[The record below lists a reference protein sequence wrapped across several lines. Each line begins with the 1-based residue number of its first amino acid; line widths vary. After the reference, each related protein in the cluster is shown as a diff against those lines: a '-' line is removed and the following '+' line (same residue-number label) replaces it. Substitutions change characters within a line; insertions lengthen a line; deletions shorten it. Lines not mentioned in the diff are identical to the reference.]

1 MRDRLQGGRRFRGTC
16 FGAVGRLAARR
27 LALALV
33 LSVWVIGLALAG
45 IARAADANA
54 AAAFESAN
62 KLYEEGQFKAAAE
75 AYEKLVAGGRV
86 SSALYFNAGNAWF
99 KAGDLGR
106 AIFNYRLAERLAP
119 RDPDLRVNLRMARE
133 LVNGGPLPAASGW
146 RRWVPRLTI
155 NEWTFV
161 VVSLLWAG
169 CALLALGE
177 LRPAQRASLRRWT
190 VMLGVVALLAAGCLG
205 DAWHEVSGQR
215 VVIVKGATAVV
226 RHGPLEVSPE
236 LETVPGGTELEVT
249 DRKDGWLEVA
259 SLKRGPGWIE
269 ERDVLALPR

>member
-1 MRDRLQGGRRFRGTC
+1 MPDRLQVGRTSRPAR
-16 FGAVGRLAARR
+16 FGAAGRLACV
-27 LALALV
+27 LAWLF
-33 LSVWVIGLALAG
+33 VWALAG
-45 IARAADANA
+45 SARAADADA

-75 AYEKLVAGGRV
+75 AYEKLVASGRV

-133 LVNGGPLPAASGW
+133 LVNGEPLPAASGW
-146 RRWVPRLTI
+146 RRWVPRLTL
-155 NEWTFV
+155 NEWAFSVTG
-161 VVSLLWAG
+161 LLWVG
-169 CALLALGE
+169 CALLAWGE
-177 LRPAQRASLRRWT
+177 LRPAQRTSLRRWT
-190 VMLGVVALLAAGCLG
+190 ILLGVVALLAAVGLG

-259 SLKRGPGWIE
+259 GLKRGPGWIE
-269 ERDVLALPR
+269 ARDVLTLP